1 MSRRTPTA
9 EVPRSMGARPGTAA
23 MPSPSGSGSASR
35 RHSAGSRLVAGQE
48 KTKFRCRDR
57 VGWAFTFVAAAY
69 NLSRDSQFGQRIRG
83 PLAVEIC
90 DGVVDGV
97 VERDGVG
104 EGLVGEVMGLEVAP
118 DRLDVIEFG
127 RVFRQPLDSE

>member
-1 MSRRTPTA
+1 
-9 EVPRSMGARPGTAA
+9 
-23 MPSPSGSGSASR
+23 MPAVGEDNASASER
-35 RHSAGSRLVAGQE
+35 AAPRGMAPSLTGL
-48 KTKFRCRDR
+48 DR
-57 VGWAFTFVAAAY
+57 VR
-69 NLSRDSQFGQRIRG
+69 LSRDSQFGQRIRG

-127 RVFRQPLDSE
+127 RVFRLPLDKEPG